1 MPADGDDTTTLHMRQ
16 QLIVDTGKWY
26 AVEVLVVTHLDTS
39 QIESHH
45 GRIVTNGQ
53 LHVALTVFVSPTDA
67 IERIILMSGHITFL
81 IEGVHTLLQLLSQRL
96 LRLRFLLRFTA
107 HYRNCGD

>member
-1 MPADGDDTTTLHMRQ
+1 MRQ

-53 LHVALTVFVSPTDA
+53 LHVALTVFVSPTDT
-67 IERIILMSGHITFL
+67 IERIILMTRHITL
-81 IEGVHTLLQLLSQRL
+81 LLEGVHTLLQLLSQRL
-96 LRLRFLLRFTA
+96 LLLNFLLCRTA
-107 HYRNCGD
+107 HHRNGGDGYCY